1 MTGVSSTRGAGGP
14 VFKLPDNSFMGFN
27 IQPPFTVTDINGIYF
42 TNNNIFSAFM
52 HVKQCRYVGECEEIM
67 HLPFEEGYRQEAKK
81 YLFRANILKYGF
93 FVSTDGGVR
102 MRDADK
108 TKGQL
113 IEELARLRREIARL
127 QRDNKRQY
135 LRAQLVESL
144 PEDIVITDLEGNI
157 VDVNKAAELST
168 GYSRRELT
176 GKNPIIFNA
185 SENAKAIERQIMD
198 CLQQSRI
205 WSGEMLQRDRY
216 GNKRMS
222 EFGIFPIKDGDE
234 TIALGSIK
242 RDITEQKRMQRALRE
257 NEKKIQNALQ

>member
-1 MTGVSSTRGAGGP
+1 
-14 VFKLPDNSFMGFN
+14 
-27 IQPPFTVTDINGIYF
+27 
-42 TNNNIFSAFM
+42 
-52 HVKQCRYVGECEEIM
+52 
-67 HLPFEEGYRQEAKK
+67 
-81 YLFRANILKYGF
+81 
-93 FVSTDGGVR
+93 